1 LRIARRV
8 LAVACCLVAANA
20 APAQAA
26 DADGQDAASLELGQ
40 RIYREGI
47 GASGEP
53 LSGIGSARARLSG
66 KNVAC
71 VACHRRSGYGTSEG
85 RFFIRPITGPALR
98 EDLSVAVRSPR
109 IKSRLGSRPR
119 PAYTEATLARAIRK
133 GVDSAGKPLDPAMPR
148 YAMSDAEMKAIAA
161 YLFSLSERPSP
172 GVDAQDIHFATV
184 IQPGV
189 APERRRA
196 MLEIMQAFVKDKDSN
211 MRLEDRRRQV
221 GNFRRYRAYRKWV
234 LHVWELKGPSES
246 WSEQLEAYYRQ
257 QPVFALIG
265 GLGGSSWQ
273 PVHEFSERFE
283 IPCIFPQVDLPTVS
297 GVNNYTVYL
306 SKGVV
311 LEAEVLAKFLRDKG
325 AAKSVVQAYRPTDAG
340 AAAAAALRSALGADI
355 ALEDRVL
362 EGSADG
368 AFWQSVFGARADAL
382 VLWLGARDLEGVPE
396 QKGSTRAVYLSFDLL
411 DGKRPD
417 AAARLGEDV
426 RLIYPSDLPPR
437 HKSRL
442 LRNTIW
448 LHNKSIGVTDE
459 AVQMNTLFAMAVVS
473 DAVGHM
479 SDSFSRDYFVER
491 VEHVVT
497 QTPVPSIY
505 PKVSLGPGQ
514 RFAAKGSSIVR
525 WGNAEPAQL
534 RPLSEWIVP

>member
-1 LRIARRV
+1 
-8 LAVACCLVAANA
+8 
-20 APAQAA
+20 
-26 DADGQDAASLELGQ
+26 LGQ

-53 LSGIGSARARLSG
+53 LSAIGSARARLSG
-66 KNVAC
+66 RDVAC

-133 GVDSAGKPLDPAMPR
+133 GVDSADKPLDPAMPR
-148 YAMSDAEMKAIAA
+148 YAMSDAEMKAVAA

-246 WSEQLEAYYRQ
+246 WGEQLETYYRQ

-265 GLGGSSWQ
+265 GLGSSSWR

-283 IPCIFPQVDLPTVS
+283 IPCIFPQVDLPTLS

-311 LEAEVLAKFLRDKG
+311 LEAEVLAKFLHGKG
-325 AAKSVVQAYRPTDAG
+325 AAKRVVQAYRANDAG

-382 VLWLGARDLEGVPE
+382 VLWLDARGLSVVQSARRQAPRRGRQARRRCPPDLPLGSATEAQVANVAQRRLASQQEHRHHGRGLADEHAVRHGGGERRGGPHVGQLLARLFRRARRARGDSDAGSVAVRESEPRPRAALRREG
-396 QKGSTRAVYLSFDLL
+396 QFDRAV
-411 DGKRPD
+411 G
-417 AAARLGEDV
+417 
-426 RLIYPSDLPPR
+426 
-437 HKSRL
+437 
-442 LRNTIW
+442 
-448 LHNKSIGVTDE
+448 
-459 AVQMNTLFAMAVVS
+459 
-473 DAVGHM
+473 
-479 SDSFSRDYFVER
+479 
-491 VEHVVT
+491 
-497 QTPVPSIY
+497 
-505 PKVSLGPGQ
+505 
-514 RFAAKGSSIVR
+514 
-525 WGNAEPAQL
+525 
-534 RPLSEWIVP
+534 